1 MIIARVQM
9 FQSTLPHGARHGAL
23 PHSVSA
29 VRFQSTRPHG
39 ARPDCREDTGVGWL
53 VSIHAPAR
61 GATVSVSRMLSETPF
76 QSTRPHG
83 ARHGI
88 EAAQRVQVVVSIHAP
103 ARGATDSPA
112 SLSTEVLFQ
121 STRPHG
127 ARRALQQRA
136 LGWFGFNPRAR
147 TGRDSRDKQREE
159 QRRCFNPRART
170 GRDPPGMTASTPA
183 RAFQSTRPHGAR
195 PSLRVID
202 QRKR

>member
-1 MIIARVQM
+1 MVWP
-9 FQSTLPHGARHGAL
+9 STL
-23 PHSVSA
+23 V
-29 VRFQSTRPHG
+29 
-39 ARPDCREDTGVGWL
+39 
-53 VSIHAPAR
+53 
-61 GATVSVSRMLSETPF
+61 F

-195 PSLRVID
+195 RQALGQQLARVGFNPRARTGRDSGKRATRSRSCRFNPRARTGRD
-202 QRKR
+202 QGRRLP